1 MSSSNVYIH
10 EIATCVPENQ
20 YTQEFAL
27 DFLLKLIGDTYKKKN
42 FLKKVYQSSA
52 IYKRHTVISDYG
64 KDPSEYTFYP
74 KNKKML
80 PEPSTMERNELYIKE
95 SNRLSLIA
103 VKNLFKKL
111 PAGMKEKITHI
122 ITVSCTGF
130 SAPGF
135 DFYIVKELGLSPS
148 INRYHIGF
156 MGCYGAFPAMKLAR
170 NICLSEENA
179 RVLVI
184 NVELCSVHFQ
194 QKFEPDIVIANAIFA
209 DGISAA
215 LISSDE
221 NDSKGNK
228 LLLRSFFSRYVPDS
242 EEDMA
247 WKIGL
252 YGFDMKLSVYVPKII
267 EANILSIMNEL
278 FDQSSISMDQIDIWA
293 IHPGG
298 KAILEKLEN
307 ALNIKKEDLQVS
319 YDILR
324 EYGNMSSSTI
334 MFVLERI
341 LSNDKTGNI
350 FAVAFGPGLTI
361 ETGHLE
367 KIK

>member
-1 MSSSNVYIH
+1 
-10 EIATCVPENQ
+10 
-20 YTQEFAL
+20 
-27 DFLLKLIGDTYKKKN
+27 
-42 FLKKVYQSSA
+42 
-52 IYKRHTVISDYG
+52 
-64 KDPSEYTFYP
+64 
-74 KNKKML
+74 ML
-80 PEPSTMERNELYIKE
+80 PEPSTMERNELFIKE

-103 VKNLFKKL
+103 VKNLFKKF
-111 PAGMKEKITHI
+111 PKGTKEKITHI

-135 DFYIVKELGLSPS
+135 DFHIVKELGLSPS

-170 NICLSEENA
+170 NICLSEKNA
-179 RVLVI
+179 RVLVV
-184 NVELCSVHFQ
+184 NVELCTVHFQ
-194 QKFEPDIVIANAIFA
+194 QKFDPDIVIANAIFA

-215 LISSDE
+215 LISSTKE
-221 NDSKGNK
+221 DSEGNK
-228 LLLRSFFSRYVPDS
+228 LLLNSFFSRYAPDS

-267 EANILSIMNEL
+267 ETNIMGIMNEL
-278 FDQSSISMDQIDIWA
+278 FSQAGISMDEIDIWA

-307 ALNIKKEDLQVS
+307 ALDIKKEDLKVS
-319 YDILR
+319 YDILW

-341 LSNDKTGNI
+341 LSNSKYGKI

-361 ETGHLE
+361 ETGYLE